1 MVNFTILAGGFSTF
15 IATYVF
21 DSDAGSLSVI
31 TENPTG
37 PDPSWISFH
46 HTQKNI
52 VYAVNE
58 GSEPP
63 GALQSFLVDEAGTL
77 TLVGTAESGGD
88 GPTYVGSLSTGEIVG
103 CNYGSPS
110 VGFATT
116 DPNDPSILLESSV
129 VNFPVPE
136 SAENHPHMSL
146 EYKGEVLVAD
156 LGANKIWRV
165 GKDDTGQFQL
175 HGQIDIEV
183 GNGPRHMAI
192 KDDILFVIN
201 ESSST
206 LSAHRIPEGPNGT
219 TIAPLASVSILP
231 SDAASGPNA
240 DWKAAEILISE
251 ISEDFPDPLIY
262 VSNRDYGTDEPDSRG
277 DTIAIFEFSI
287 EGAAPVEPRA
297 VEPSKVTPVAA
308 RDVAGGAF
316 RRGHSGAMAKR
327 MSTIHARHNNLRR
340 GEEEGTKGIV
350 CVETDVPTTGNSTTE
365 VIPGENSGVITD
377 DVSDAGSPTVTL
389 TLVGHVYTG
398 LRQVRSFAIGPTA
411 KKGGDEFLIAGATE
425 ENGVAVFRRIQ
436 GGRNL
441 TEVARDTTYLE
452 RTSFLFL

>member
-1 MVNFTILAGGFSTF
+1 M
-15 IATYVF
+15 
-21 DSDAGSLSVI
+21 
-31 TENPTG
+31 
-37 PDPSWISFH
+37 
-46 HTQKNI
+46 
-52 VYAVNE
+52 
-58 GSEPP
+58 
-63 GALQSFLVDEAGTL
+63 
-77 TLVGTAESGGD
+77 
-88 GPTYVGSLSTGEIVG
+88 
-103 CNYGSPS
+103 
-110 VGFATT
+110 
-116 DPNDPSILLESSV
+116 
-129 VNFPVPE
+129 PE

-192 KDDILFVIN
+192 KGMLHRISQPVLICRYLLSGSHLTDDILFVIN